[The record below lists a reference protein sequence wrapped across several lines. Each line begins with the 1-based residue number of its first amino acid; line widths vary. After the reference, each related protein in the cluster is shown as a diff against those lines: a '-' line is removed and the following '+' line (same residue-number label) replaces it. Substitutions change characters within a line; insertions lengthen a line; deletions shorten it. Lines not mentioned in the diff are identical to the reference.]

1 MSDDRLFASNNAIGR
16 KWYFINIIILCV
28 ITAVTQV
35 FFNNYIFTNVKSEE
49 YLLIADIIRYF
60 IYIVYLVTFFSL
72 IDRRL
77 FDIAGDRRNNKYK
90 SVSGILSF
98 CIAFQLAILVLPFFK
113 IGAALPLEVLQQLAI
128 FTDLIFLIIVF
139 AIGFIR
145 GTISNMTY
153 EEYKNKIKY
162 N

>member
-35 FFNNYIFTNVKSEE
+35 FFSNYIFTNVKSEE
-49 YLLIADIIRYF
+49 YLLIADVIRYF
-60 IYIVYLVTFFSL
+60 VYIVYLITFFSL

-77 FDIAGDRRNNKYK
+77 FDIAGDRRNNRYK
-90 SVSGILSF
+90 FVSGLLSF
-98 CIAFQLAILVLPFFK
+98 CIAFQFAILVLPFFK
-113 IGAALPLEVLQQLAI
+113 IAASLPFEALQQVAV

>member
-16 KWYFINIIILCV
+16 KWYFINIVILLI

-35 FFNNYIFTNVKSEE
+35 FFNSYIFTNVKSEE

-60 IYIVYLVTFFSL
+60 VYIVYLITFFSL
-72 IDRRL
+72 VDRRL
-77 FDIAGDRRNNKYK
+77 FDIAGDRRNRQYR
-90 SVSGILSF
+90 SVSGALSF
-98 CIAFQLAILVLPFFK
+98 CITFQLAILVLPFFK
-113 IGAALPLEVLQQLAI
+113 AGATLPLEALQQIAV

-162 N
+162 D